1 MRRCSFSS
9 SVLARFRGG
18 RVVLGSG
25 SSCPQD
31 FLFFAGLL
39 VTIIGGGEAC
49 VDVPQLSNDEGE
61 GDEPLWRSSIFKYW
75 GGELAESMML
85 LWSNWWVGEANWGK

>member
-1 MRRCSFSS
+1 M
-9 SVLARFRGG
+9 
-18 RVVLGSG
+18 VLGSG

-49 VDVPQLSNDEGE
+49 VEVPQLSNDVEE

-75 GGELAESMML
+75 GGEFAESMML
-85 LWSNWWVGEANWGK
+85 WWSNWWVGEVSWGN